1 MAVFH
6 IFLFPVKKFGC
17 STFKDSRAISFDNY
31 FYYCP
36 LNFLSHDKIR
46 AGTYC
51 RSQP

>member
-1 MAVFH
+1 MTINHCA
-6 IFLFPVKKFGC
+6 PVYV
-17 STFKDSRAISFDNY
+17 SI
-31 FYYCP
+31 YYCP